1 MEQVVFN
8 STVQGVLSIVFAG
21 LVLVVVAVA
30 AWVAVRAVKA
40 GGLPTTEEPDTPSRI
55 FAPKSFLATEA
66 EKEVFEEWKA
76 AGKMPVSVGTHH
88 HE

>member
-1 MEQVVFN
+1 M
-8 STVQGVLSIVFAG
+8 QGVLSIVFAG

-55 FAPKSFLATEA
+55 FAPKSFLPTTA

-76 AGKMPVSVGTHH
+76 SGKMPVSVGTHH